1 MESNILE
8 ALKLLLVGMTT
19 VFLVLLIIIY
29 GGKLLILA
37 VNKFA
42 KEPEPV
48 IPANSQAQAI
58 SPAVAKAID
67 AAVAQ
72 MSGGKAKV
80 VDIVKL

>member
-19 VFLVLLIIIY
+19 VFFVLLIIIY
-29 GGKLLILA
+29 GGKLLIWA
-37 VNKFA
+37 VNRFA
-42 KEPEPV
+42 KEAEPSV
-48 IPANSQAQAI
+48 PASAQGPAI

-80 VDIVKL
+80 IDIVKL

>member
-42 KEPEPV
+42 KEPEPA
-48 IPANSQAQAI
+48 IPANPQAQAI
-58 SPAVAKAID
+58 SPAVAKAIN

-80 VDIVKL
+80 ADIVKM

>member
-1 MESNILE
+1 MGSNIME
-8 ALKLLLVGMTT
+8 ALKLLMVGMTT
-19 VFLVLLIIIY
+19 VFIVLLIIIY

-42 KEPEPV
+42 KEPERAV
-48 IPANSQAQAI
+48 PAPAQAQTI

-72 MSGGKAKV
+72 VSGGKAKV